1 MPLRE
6 VARYIKKNHKCLT
19 QLSKSWEAMEN
30 ILSLNI
36 TVLDLPREF
45 NSVINN
51 CKKHALLTRDSLHVT
66 TMEQNNIKDI
76 ATNDRD
82 FERLDFLKVWK
93 P

>member
-6 VARYIKKNHKCLT
+6 VVGYIKKNHRCLT
-19 QLSKSWEAMEN
+19 HLSKSWEAMRN

-36 TVLDLPREF
+36 TVLDLPEEF

-51 CKKHALLTRDSLHVT
+51 CKKYALLTRDSLHIT
-66 TMEQNNIKDI
+66 TMEQNNITDI

-82 FERLDFLKVWK
+82 FERVDFLKVWK